1 MGGHFLGIA
10 IEGLVAVLLA
20 VTIGYCV
27 LVNRKLVQLRS
38 DQSELKTIV
47 RDLHA
52 ATGQAEHA
60 IAGLRQGACVAEES
74 LGRQIEHV
82 RGLDAQLSAS
92 IDKGETLL
100 TKLAAMPRAHP
111 SRGPSASGARPQGQ
125 EIRQN
130 SIGLGLLNAQRRNEA
145 EKTGTGSGRDEVAA

>member
-1 MGGHFLGIA
+1 MGGQFLGIA
-10 IEGLVAVLLA
+10 IEALVAVLLA

-52 ATGQAEHA
+52 ATGQAEQA
-60 IAGLRQGACVAEES
+60 IAGLRQGAGIAEES

-82 RGLDAQLSAS
+82 RGLDMQLCVS
-92 IDKGETLL
+92 IGKGEALL
-100 TKLAAMPRAHP
+100 TKLAAMPRAQQ
-111 SRGPSASGARPQGQ
+111 SRGPSASSAGTQGP
-125 EIRQN
+125 ELRQN
-130 SIGLGLLNAQRRNEA
+130 RIGLGLLNARRRNEG
-145 EKTGTGSGRDEVAA
+145 EGDGTRSGQDEVAA